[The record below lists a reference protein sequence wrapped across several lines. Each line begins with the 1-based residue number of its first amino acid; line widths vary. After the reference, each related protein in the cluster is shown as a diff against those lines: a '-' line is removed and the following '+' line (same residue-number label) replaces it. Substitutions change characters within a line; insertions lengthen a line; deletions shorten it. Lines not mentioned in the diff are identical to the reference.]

1 MKANGNTLIEAN
13 NLSRFFGGLKAV
25 NDVSFNVSEGI
36 IKAVIG
42 PNGAGKSTLF
52 NLISGKQKVSSGHV
66 KFDGKHIT
74 GLPEFKVAELGI
86 ARTFQTTRLFH
97 NMTVLENVMVG
108 RHVRSRS
115 GFFSSIVKLPA
126 TRKEENEIREKSRS
140 LLGMF
145 ALDAHENEGA
155 GNLPFGKQRLVE
167 IARALASEP
176 RVILLDEPAAGLNI
190 HETEELGAI
199 IKKIKGLGI
208 TVLIVEHDISL
219 IMNISD
225 EVLVLDR
232 GRKLAEGIP
241 RDIQRNEEVIR
252 IYLGDDNA

>member
-1 MKANGNTLIEAN
+1 MSPNVLIKAD
-13 NLSRFFGGLKAV
+13 NLSRSFGGLKAV
-25 NDVSFNVSEGI
+25 NDVSFSVTEGI

-52 NLISGKQKVSSGHV
+52 NLISGKLGVSAGTV
-66 KFDGKHIT
+66 KFGDRTIT
-74 GLPEFKVAELGI
+74 GLPEHLIAELGI
-86 ARTFQTTRLFH
+86 SRTFQTTRLFH
-97 NMTVLENVMVG
+97 NMTVLENVMTG
-108 RHVRSRS
+108 RHVRSKS
-115 GFFSSIVKLPA
+115 GFFSSIIKLPA
-126 TRKEENEIREKSRS
+126 TRREEKEIRDKAKS
-140 LLGMF
+140 LL
-145 ALDAHENEGA
+145 ALFGLEQHEGEGA

-176 RVILLDEPAAGLNI
+176 RAILLDEPAAGLNI
-190 HETEELGAI
+190 HETEELGELI
-199 IKKIKGLGI
+199 RRIKAMGI

-241 RDIQRNEEVIR
+241 RDIQRNEEVIK
-252 IYLGDDNA
+252 IYLGEYDA

>member
-1 MKANGNTLIEAN
+1 MIPKVLIEAN

-25 NDVSFNVSEGI
+25 NDVSFSVNEGI

-52 NLISGKQKVSSGHV
+52 NLISGKLGVSSGTV
-66 KFDGKHIT
+66 RFADTTIT
-74 GLPEFKVAELGI
+74 GLPEHRIAELGVS
-86 ARTFQTTRLFH
+86 RTFQTTKLFH
-97 NMTVLENVMVG
+97 NMTVLENVMTG
-108 RHVRSRS
+108 RHVRSKS

-126 TRKEENEIREKSRS
+126 TRREEKEIRDKAKS
-140 LLGMF
+140 LL
-145 ALDAHENEGA
+145 ALIGLEPHESEAA
-155 GNLPFGKQRLVE
+155 GNLPFGKQRLAE

-176 RVILLDEPAAGLNI
+176 RAILLDEPAAGLNI
-190 HETEELGAI
+190 HETEELGLLI
-199 IKKIKGLGI
+199 RRIKDMGI

-232 GRKLAEGIP
+232 GRKLAEGLP
-241 RDIQRNEEVIR
+241 RDIQRNEEVIK
-252 IYLGDDNA
+252 IYLGEYDA